1 MAVNRQQ
8 ALAQLQRETF
18 DLLIIGGGITGTG
31 VAREAAHRGLRVA
44 VVEARDFAAG
54 TSSRSTKLIHGGL
67 RYLKE
72 RDFRLVHE
80 AVVERMR
87 LLRLAPHLVRPE
99 WFVFPVYRGDPDPL
113 WQLRIG
119 LWLYDRYAG
128 RSLGTLRHRI
138 LSPAR
143 VQQEEPLL
151 RQEGL
156 VGAGMY
162 VDAVTDDARLTAT
175 VARQAV
181 AAGAVVVNYAEV
193 TGFVKDAGG
202 QVVGVRVRDLLA
214 GGGTGVGTAAAGTP
228 EAGGAEVAPGAGQG
242 ATPGQERAAGGPA
255 VHAAGQAAAGGAA
268 GQASTGGAEFVIRAR
283 RILNATGP
291 WADRVRQL
299 DDPGSPRLLRLTKG
313 IHIAFTRDRLP
324 IRHAVTMRGPDGRI
338 MFAVP
343 RGAFAYAG
351 TTDTVYRDDPAR
363 PRPEAA
369 DVRYV
374 LDALNRT
381 FPATRLGPD
390 DVISAWAGL
399 RPLIDPGDTRDPS
412 AISRDYKLY
421 TSPSGLVTVAGGKL
435 TAYKAMA
442 RNIVDQVFPETQGA
456 PVDEEPLPGGA
467 RVPAEAEL
475 RQKAAQTGL
484 PVEELQW
491 LARHYG
497 DEIDRVLGYLRP
509 EDLQAGPRAARVRA
523 AARYAAAEE
532 MAQTLA
538 DALWRRVP
546 EALWSTDNGRG
557 VAADAAAAMGEI
569 LGWDEERRDG
579 EVAAYLSQVQA
590 MHAWREGF

>member
-1 MAVNRQQ
+1 MDRQR
-8 ALAQLQRETF
+8 ALAQLQQETF
-18 DLLIIGGGITGTG
+18 DLLIIGGGITGSG

-87 LLRLAPHLVRPE
+87 LLRLAPHLVRAE

-128 RSLGTLRHRI
+128 RSLGTLRHRM
-138 LSPAR
+138 LSP
-143 VQQEEPLL
+143 QQVREVEPLL
-151 RQEGL
+151 RQDRL

-181 AAGAVVVNYAEV
+181 AAGAVVVNHAEV
-193 TGFVKDAGG
+193 TGFIKDPGG
-202 QVVGVRVRDLLA
+202 RVVGVRVRDLLA
-214 GGGTGVGTAAAGTP
+214 VHGAGGGAEAGETARGGGAQDAGAATAGAGGAGGGPARATAAPTGTAAAG
-228 EAGGAEVAPGAGQG
+228 GG
-242 ATPGQERAAGGPA
+242 
-255 VHAAGQAAAGGAA
+255 AGQAAPGGD
-268 GQASTGGAEFVIRAR
+268 EFVVRAR
-283 RILNATGP
+283 KILNATGP
-291 WADRVRQL
+291 WADHVRRL
-299 DDPGSPRLLRLTKG
+299 DDPASPRLLRLTKG
-313 IHIAFTRDRLP
+313 IHIAFRRDRLP
-324 IRHAVTMRGPDGRI
+324 IRHAVTMRGRDGRI

-343 RGAFAYAG
+343 RGDFAYAG

-363 PRPEAA
+363 PRPEPD

-374 LDALNRT
+374 LDALHRN
-381 FPATRLGPD
+381 FPGAGLGPD

-399 RPLIDPGDTRDPS
+399 RPLIDPGDARDPS
-412 AISRDYKLY
+412 AISRDYQLY
-421 TSPSGLVTVAGGKL
+421 WSPSGLITVAGGKL

-442 RNIVDQVFPETQGA
+442 RNIVDRVFPETKGA
-456 PVDEEPLPGGA
+456 PVDEEPLPGG
-467 RVPAEAEL
+467 RRPPTEAEL
-475 RQKAAQTGL
+475 RDKAAQTGL

-491 LARHYG
+491 LARHFG
-497 DEIDRVLGYLRP
+497 DEMDRVLGYLRP
-509 EDLQAGPRAARVRA
+509 GDLQAGPRVARVRA

-532 MAQTLA
+532 MACTLA

-557 VAADAAAAMGEI
+557 VAAEAAAAMAEV
-569 LGWDEERRDG
+569 LGWDDARRDA
-579 EVAAYLSQVQA
+579 EVSAYLSQVQA
-590 MHAWREGF
+590 MHDWREGF

>member
-1 MAVNRQQ
+1 MAVDRQQ
-8 ALAQLQRETF
+8 ALARLQQETF
-18 DLLIIGGGITGTG
+18 DLLIIGGGITGSG

-87 LLRLAPHLVRPE
+87 LLRLAPHLVRAE

-138 LSPAR
+138 LSPQR
-143 VQQEEPLL
+143 VREEEPLL

-181 AAGAVVVNYAEV
+181 AAGAVVANYAEV
-193 TGFVKDAGG
+193 TGFIKDG
-202 QVVGVRVRDLLA
+202 QGRVVGVRVRDRLA
-214 GGGTGVGTAAAGTP
+214 GGAPPAASA
-228 EAGGAEVAPGAGQG
+228 APGAADEGTNP
-242 ATPGQERAAGGPA
+242 AAPGT
-255 VHAAGQAAAGGAA
+255 AAAGGAA
-268 GQASTGGAEFVIRAR
+268 GQALAGGDEFVVRAR
-283 RILNATGP
+283 KILNATGP

-299 DDPGSPRLLRLTKG
+299 DDPASPRLLRLTKG
-313 IHIAFTRDRLP
+313 IHIAFTRERLP

-363 PRPEAA
+363 PRPEAD

-374 LDALNRT
+374 LDALGRN
-381 FPATRLGPD
+381 FPGTGLGPD

-399 RPLIDPGDTRDPS
+399 RPLIDPGDARDPS
-412 AISRDYKLY
+412 AISRDYQLY

-442 RNIVDQVFPETQGA
+442 RNIVDKVFPETRGA

-467 RVPAEAEL
+467 RVPTEGEL
-475 RQKAAQTGL
+475 REKAGRTGL

-491 LARHYG
+491 LARHFG
-497 DEIDRVLGYLRP
+497 DELDRVLGYLRP

-569 LGWDEERRDG
+569 LGWDDARRDA
-579 EVAAYLSQVQA
+579 EVAAYLAQVEA
-590 MHAWREGF
+590 MHAWRQGF

>member
-1 MAVNRQQ
+1 MDRQR
-8 ALAQLQRETF
+8 ALAQLQQETF
-18 DLLIIGGGITGTG
+18 DLLIIGGGITGSG

-72 RDFRLVHE
+72 RDFRLVRE

-87 LLRLAPHLVRPE
+87 LLRLAPHLVRAE

-128 RSLGTLRHRI
+128 RSLGTLRHRM
-138 LSPAR
+138 LRPEEVLR
-143 VQQEEPLL
+143 EEPLL
-151 RQEGL
+151 RREGL

-175 VARQAV
+175 VARQAA

-193 TGFVKDAGG
+193 VGFVKDERG
-202 QVVGVRVRDLLA
+202 QVVGVRVRDRLA
-214 GGGTGVGTAAAGTP
+214 GGGPDQG
-228 EAGGAEVAPGAGQG
+228 G
-242 ATPGQERAAGGPA
+242 ATPGEA
-255 VHAAGQAAAGGAA
+255 
-268 GQASTGGAEFVIRAR
+268 FVVRAR
-283 RILNATGP
+283 KVLNATGP
-291 WADRVRQL
+291 WADHVRRL
-299 DDPGSPRLLRLTKG
+299 DDPASPRLLRLTKG
-313 IHIAFTRDRLP
+313 IHIAFTRERLP
-324 IRHAVTMRGPDGRI
+324 LRHAVTMRGPDGRI

-343 RGAFAYAG
+343 RAEFAYAG

-363 PRPEAA
+363 PQPEAD

-374 LDALNRT
+374 LAALHRNFPDAG
-381 FPATRLGPD
+381 LGPD

-399 RPLIDPGDTRDPS
+399 RPLIDPGDARDPG
-412 AISRDYKLY
+412 AISRDYQLY
-421 TSPSGLVTVAGGKL
+421 WSPSGLITVAGGKL

-442 RNIVDQVFPETQGA
+442 RNIVDRVFPETRGA
-456 PVDEEPLPGGA
+456 PADEEPLPGGH
-467 RVPAEAEL
+467 RPPGEAEL
-475 RQKAAQTGL
+475 RERAARTGL
-484 PVEELQW
+484 PVEELRW
-491 LARHYG
+491 LARHFG
-497 DEIDRVLGYLRP
+497 DEVDRVLGHLRP

-523 AARYAAAEE
+523 AVRYAAAQE
-532 MAQTLA
+532 MACTLA

-557 VAADAAAAMGEI
+557 VASDAAAAMGEV
-569 LGWDEERRDG
+569 LGWDEARRDA
-579 EVAAYLSQVQA
+579 EVAAYLGQVEA
-590 MHAWREGF
+590 MHAWREAL